1 MVRQANESAY
11 FHELSGKTEVK
22 QFAWT
27 SVFNWNLTLFALDK
41 NKKDPFPYIK
51 QTECDMDS
59 KIKFKVFKEMVI
71 EFRTRI

>member
-1 MVRQANESAY
+1 MVRQTNESAY
-11 FHELSGKTEVK
+11 FHELSVKIEVK

-51 QTECDMDS
+51 QTECEN
-59 KIKFKVFKEMVI
+59 KI
-71 EFRTRI
+71 